1 MNKIRKIFF
10 LNLIFILS
18 SFSLNSEIID
28 KKINLKDLFIEL
40 KNAEYIYDAK
50 KIENKIWDIWSEHNS
65 NEKLTKAMTL
75 GTKHMS
81 NGNYIAA
88 YSIFT
93 KIIEKDPKWAEGWNK
108 RATVSF
114 LMGNYENSLKDIDE
128 TLLREPRHFGA
139 LSGMGLIYI
148 NLNQYEEAI
157 KSYKAAKEIYP
168 LIESGKIIIEL
179 KKLIKE
185 LEI

>member
-1 MNKIRKIFF
+1 
-10 LNLIFILS
+10 
-18 SFSLNSEIID
+18 
-28 KKINLKDLFIEL
+28 
-40 KNAEYIYDAK
+40 
-50 KIENKIWDIWSEHNS
+50 
-65 NEKLTKAMTL
+65 MTL

-139 LSGMGLIYI
+139 LSGLGMIYVR
-148 NLNQYEEAI
+148 LGDPESALKAYEDLLYIFPSNVDAI
-157 KSYKAAKEIYP
+157 Q
-168 LIESGKIIIEL
+168 KIISL
-179 KKLIKE
+179 KDYLGINS
-185 LEI
+185 L

>member
-1 MNKIRKIFF
+1 MFACV
-10 LNLIFILS
+10 L
-18 SFSLNSEIID
+18 
-28 KKINLKDLFIEL
+28 
-40 KNAEYIYDAK
+40 
-50 KIENKIWDIWSEHNS
+50 
-65 NEKLTKAMTL
+65 
-75 GTKHMS
+75 
-81 NGNYIAA
+81 
-88 YSIFT
+88 
-93 KIIEKDPKWAEGWNK
+93 
-108 RATVSF
+108 VSY